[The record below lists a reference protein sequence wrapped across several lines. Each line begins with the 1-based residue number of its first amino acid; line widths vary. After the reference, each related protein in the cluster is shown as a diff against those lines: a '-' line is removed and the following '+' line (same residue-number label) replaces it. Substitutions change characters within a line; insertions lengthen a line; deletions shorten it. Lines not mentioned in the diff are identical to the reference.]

1 MESNLTTRITITMP
15 EGLSIEQCQAYLKDH
30 WDDFREAL
38 DLTGDYYDRKSQV
51 DKISVESI
59 ELTETQ
65 VVVHYTVEYSG
76 FHACHDIRYA
86 EKANRKTI
94 GLRSANQ
101 ITFEKFQQFERR
113 STCDEF

>member
-1 MESNLTTRITITMP
+1 MSTRITINLP
-15 EGLSIEQCQAYLKDH
+15 EGLSVEQSQAYLNEH
-30 WDDFREAL
+30 WNDFRDAL

-51 DKISVESI
+51 DKISIDRI
-59 ELTETQ
+59 ELSETQ

-76 FHACHDIRYA
+76 FQACHDIRYS
-86 EKANRKTI
+86 EKANRKTF

-101 ITFEKFQQFERR
+101 TIFEKFQPLERR

>member
-1 MESNLTTRITITMP
+1 MTTRITITLP
-15 EGLSIEQCQAYLKDH
+15 EGLSDEQSQAYLNEH
-30 WDDFREAL
+30 WNDFRDAL

-51 DKISVESI
+51 DKISIDRVELP
-59 ELTETQ
+59 EGQ
-65 VVVHYTVEYSG
+65 VIVHYTVEYSG
-76 FHACHDIRYA
+76 FHACHDIRYS

-101 ITFEKFQQFERR
+101 ITFEKFQQLERR

>member
-1 MESNLTTRITITMP
+1 MSTQITIAIP
-15 EGLSIEQCQAYLKDH
+15 EGLSEEQCQYYLIEK
-30 WDDFREAL
+30 WSDFREAL

-51 DKISVESI
+51 DKISIERI
-59 ELTETQ
+59 ELTDTQ
-65 VVVHYTVEYSG
+65 VAVYYSVEYSG
-76 FHACHDIRYA
+76 FHACHDIRYS

-101 ITFEKFQQFERR
+101 ITFEKFQQLERR